1 MTFTVDGTAVTG
13 APAGWA
19 AGQDDNPLDDQPI
32 YEALVLGS
40 IKAFDAVGSG
50 SVAGSSYKDGTYD
63 NVALNG
69 GSGKNA
75 RAKLV
80 IASNALSTIT
90 LTVAGEGYEDDEELT
105 FDDADVG
112 GGGGSGAKCKIN
124 GVNDGSSGP
133 TAATTDKPSKLTIS
147 GSATQNTGA
156 NGSGGAGYQG
166 PELDD
171 QAKVQYTIRNN
182 GGKGGTNGTID
193 DKAVTGGSGSGMKV
207 KITVASNVVSK
218 VELKTAGT
226 DYCVG
231 DVLTI
236 AKADTTTDEDVTVV
250 IGNPWV
256 VKNVGIKE
264 NGGTKSGLTDK
275 SDLAVSGGSGS
286 SLKVNLFISSN
297 GENDPFFT
305 RASVEA
311 AGSGYFPYEEI
322 TVSKSNAGTDKD
334 VKLIVY

>member
-1 MTFTVDGTAVTG
+1 MTFTVNGTAVTG

-32 YEALVLGS
+32 YEALVVGS

-50 SVAGSSYKDGTYD
+50 STAGSSYTNGTYD

-80 IASNALSTIT
+80 IASGALSTIT
-90 LTVAGEGYEDDEELT
+90 LTVAGEGYKDNEELT

-124 GVNDGSSGP
+124 GVNVGSSGP
-133 TAATTDKPSKLTIS
+133 TAATTDQPPKLTIT
-147 GSATQNTGA
+147 GSATQNSGA
-156 NGSGGAGYQG
+156 NGSGGGGYQG
-166 PELDD
+166 APLAD
-171 QAKVQYTIRNN
+171 QSKVQYTIRNN
-182 GGKGGTNGTID
+182 GGDNGTNGTVD
-193 DKAVTGGSGSGMKV
+193 DKAVTGGAGSGMKV
-207 KITVASNVVSK
+207 KVTISGKVATK

-226 DYCVG
+226 GYCVG

-236 AKADTTTDEDVTVV
+236 SKSDTTTDEDVTVV
-250 IGNPWV
+250 IGDPWV
-256 VKNVGIKE
+256 VKNVGIKV
-264 NGGTKSGLTDK
+264 NGGTKSGLSDK
-275 SDLAVSGGSGS
+275 SDVATTGGSGTG
-286 SLKVNLFISSN
+286 LKVNLFISSN
-297 GENDPFFT
+297 GENDPFHT

-311 AGSGYFPYEEI
+311 AGSGYFPYEEV
-322 TVSKSNAGTDKD
+322 TVAKANAGTDND